1 MKINKNGLIKLTK
14 EELQAI
20 STTTKIL
27 SDLSDI
33 VEEEPD
39 FEFANG
45 DDELTDLFK
54 ISELLSEYLI

>member
-20 STTTKIL
+20 STTTNIL
-27 SDLSDI
+27 SDLLDI
-33 VEEEPD
+33 VEEESD

>member
-54 ISELLSEYLI
+54 ISELLSEYLN